1 VDEVLLEV
9 DKGMGVEVGKMAC
22 EAYTQA
28 GVELNKWYKENLHIY
43 PAGGTPKITC
53 DFAGGYAVGS
63 DYANVH

>member
-1 VDEVLLEV
+1 
-9 DKGMGVEVGKMAC
+9 MGVEVGKIAC

-28 GVELNKWYKENLHIY
+28 GVELNKWYKENLHLY
-43 PAGGTPKITC
+43 PAGGTPNITC